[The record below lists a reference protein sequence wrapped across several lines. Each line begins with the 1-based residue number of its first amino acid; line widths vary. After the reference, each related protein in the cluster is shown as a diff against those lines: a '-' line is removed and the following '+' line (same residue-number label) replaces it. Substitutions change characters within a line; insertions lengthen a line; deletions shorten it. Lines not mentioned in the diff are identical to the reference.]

1 MSKRPDKP
9 QRYGKGGR
17 FGGRQ
22 ISRAGIS
29 AIERQGRIT
38 TEALKEQARQ
48 QREID
53 SMQIKGFERKNK
65 LQQDNAKELYSL
77 EVDAPYKARM
87 NAFKTNADTEI
98 QNLIQS
104 HQTLIIF

>member
-17 FGGRQ
+17 FGGRR
-22 ISRAGIS
+22 ISNASIS
-29 AIERQGRIT
+29 AIQEQGRIT

-65 LQQDNAKELYSL
+65 LQQGEELHQPRIKDFEGLNLYLAKLSY
-77 EVDAPYKARM
+77 D
-87 NAFKTNADTEI
+87 
-98 QNLIQS
+98 
-104 HQTLIIF
+104 

>member
-53 SMQIKGFERKNK
+53 SMQIKG
-65 LQQDNAKELYSL
+65 LKEETSYS
-77 EVDAPYKARM
+77 
-87 NAFKTNADTEI
+87 KTMLKSYI
-98 QNLIQS
+98 V
-104 HQTLIIF
+104 

>member
-1 MSKRPDKP
+1 MVRRTEKP

-17 FGGRQ
+17 FGGSQ

-29 AIERQGRIT
+29 AIEQQGRIT
-38 TEALKEQARQ
+38 TEAIREQARQ

-53 SMQIKGFERKNK
+53 NMQIKGFERKNK
-65 LQQDNAKELYSL
+65 LEQDNAKELYTL

-87 NAFKTNADTEI
+87 NALKTNADTEI
-98 QNLIQS
+98 KNLQREEAEYR
-104 HQTLIIF
+104 